1 MAHKALVVGDM
12 SPGYVPETRVLI
24 IMTGGTICMQ
34 KSPDGLVPARNFL
47 ERCMAPRPE
56 LNDGQSHDPIEVGLH
71 DGPNGFGKLQSL
83 RTPISVYGKRVRYA
97 VLEFEELLDSSS
109 IDSRGWTQIAQTIY
123 RNYKLFDGFVVLHG
137 TDSLAYTCSALSFML
152 QHLGKPVILTG
163 SQVPFAERKNDALDN
178 LMDAI
183 DVAAH
188 FMIPEVCLCFNSTL
202 FRGNRSTKI
211 SASAFDAFAS
221 PNLPPLARITAVDT
235 TVAWNM
241 VTRPTTL
248 QAFSIQTDLEIHHV
262 ACLRIFPGITAKMVD
277 AVLRTENLRGLVLE
291 TFGAGNAP
299 SGHDNKLFKV
309 IADAVQRGVVI
320 VNITQCLTGSVN
332 PLYAPGMVLGRAG
345 VVAGGDMT
353 SEAALT
359 KLSYLLALP
368 GMTPESV
375 ARDMAI
381 SIRGELTENSGIIF
395 SHPTGE
401 LSSPVT
407 QLTAI
412 AYGIA
417 SGDINRVKDVLRI
430 DSQLMNRPDYSG
442 NTPVH
447 LAATGSSLAILRYLL
462 GLGASVHIRN
472 NASRTPLFLAANAG
486 LIPHVMLLRQA
497 GAHLHQEE
505 LPTASLH
512 ASQRPEAWKQAGL
525 DIGHDDK
532 LGDEHR

>member
-1 MAHKALVVGDM
+1 MDQAH
-12 SPGYVPETRVLI
+12 VPEARVLV

-34 KSPDGLVPARNFL
+34 KSPDGLIPARNFL

-56 LNDGQSHDPIEVGLH
+56 FNDGDVHEPIEVAFH
-71 DGPNGFGKLQSL
+71 DGSDGVQLSQSL
-83 RTPISVYGKRVRYA
+83 RTPTSVYGKRVRYA
-97 VLEFEELLDSSS
+97 VLEFAELLDSSS
-109 IDSRGWTQIAQTIY
+109 IDSRGWSQIAQTIY

-163 SQVPFAERKNDALDN
+163 SQVPFVERKNDALDN
-178 LMDAI
+178 LLDAL

-202 FRGNRSTKI
+202 FRGNRTTKI

-235 TVAWNM
+235 SVAWNM
-241 VTRPTTL
+241 VTRPTSL

-309 IADAVQRGVVI
+309 IAEAVQRGVVI

-368 GMTPESV
+368 GATPESV
-375 ARDMAI
+375 AKDMAV
-381 SIRGELTENSGIIF
+381 SIRGELTENSRTIF

-412 AYGIA
+412 AYAIA
-417 SGDINRVKDVLRI
+417 SGDIDKVKDVLRN
-430 DSQLMNRPDYSG
+430 DGQLMNRADYSG
-442 NTPVH
+442 NTPLH
-447 LAATGSSLAILRYLL
+447 LAATGPSLAILRYLL

-472 NASRTPLFLAANAG
+472 NTSRTPLFLAANAG
-486 LIPHVMLLRQA
+486 LVPHVMLLRQA
-497 GAHLHQEE
+497 GGHLHHEE
-505 LPTASLH
+505 LPTARLH
-512 ASQRPEAWKQAGL
+512 AGQRPDVWKAAGV
-525 DIGHDDK
+525 
-532 LGDEHR
+532 EVT